1 MTADWVK
8 ERRRRIRLVKKWL
21 KPLPRRSTVHRYP
34 ILKWF
39 GESAKKRSYLWSFRS
54 REMIPAIYLGMV
66 IALMPLV
73 GVQMLVVTFFAIFLF
88 RANLPLLIGLQWI
101 SNPLTMGPIYF
112 ADYQIGIALMEMI
125 GLEPVIN
132 SILQPDY
139 DWAHFKWSDLSGLL
153 DTFPPMMLGGLV
165 LGSFAGVVGV
175 ALYKYLAKKTKADYA
190 FEKELEEARSSNQ
203 KNNNKE
209 QLLEDEEA

>member
-34 ILKWF
+34 VLKWF
-39 GESAKKRSYLWSFRS
+39 GESAKKRSYLWSFRT
-54 REMIPAIYLGMV
+54 REMMVAIFLGMV
-66 IALMPLV
+66 VALMPLV
-73 GVQMLVVTFFAIFLF
+73 GVQMLVVTVLAVFFL
-88 RANLPLLIGLQWI
+88 RANLPVLIALQWI
-101 SNPLTMGPIYF
+101 SNPLTMGPIYY

-125 GLEPVIN
+125 GLEPVVN

-139 DWAHFKWSDLSGLL
+139 DWAQFKWSDLSGLL
-153 DTFPPMMLGGLV
+153 DTFPPMLLGGLV

-175 ALYKYLAKKTKADYA
+175 ALYKYLAKKAKADYA
-190 FEKELEEARSSNQ
+190 FEKELEEPRSSNQ
-203 KNNNKE
+203 KNTNNE